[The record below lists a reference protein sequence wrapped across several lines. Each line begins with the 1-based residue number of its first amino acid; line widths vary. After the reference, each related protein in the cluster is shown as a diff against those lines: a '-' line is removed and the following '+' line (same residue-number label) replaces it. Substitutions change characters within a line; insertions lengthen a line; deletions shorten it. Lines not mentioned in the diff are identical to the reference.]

1 MPEAQAEWVI
11 KGGVMSKKSLKKGIP
26 RTYEIALAV
35 LGLAAAAP
43 VLAVF
48 AVLIKLNSCG
58 PVIFRQRRIG
68 LKGEPFTLFKLRT
81 MGVCGKGSMIT
92 AADDM
97 RVTPIGRILR
107 KYKIDELPELWNVL
121 RGDMSFVGPR
131 PEVPEFV
138 DMTDPLWIEILDH
151 RPGVTD
157 PVTLR
162 LRNEEQL
169 LAQVADKELYYR
181 QIVQPYKMRGY
192 VRFIRTKSWKTD
204 IRIIGRTLMA
214 VVFPRSVKSPSKDE
228 MQLSFAD

>member
-1 MPEAQAEWVI
+1 MPLVRADQQI
-11 KGGVMSKKSLKKGIP
+11 D
-26 RTYEIALAV
+26 V
-35 LGLAAAAP
+35 L
-43 VLAVF
+43 
-48 AVLIKLNSCG
+48 
-58 PVIFRQRRIG
+58 
-68 LKGEPFTLFKLRT
+68 
-81 MGVCGKGSMIT
+81 
-92 AADDM
+92 
-97 RVTPIGRILR
+97 
-107 KYKIDELPELWNVL
+107 
-121 RGDMSFVGPR
+121 
-131 PEVPEFV
+131 VP
-138 DMTDPLWIEILDH
+138 LDH

-192 VRFIRTKSWKTD
+192 VRFIRIKSWKTD